1 MSTYIWLSF
10 TKYLNDDVY
19 IGVWSTKPMYV
30 DNNNDWVGPRKLNN
44 THNNTAESNMKYL
57 NGSGLKNI
65 LVTEYFYKK
74 YYKDN
79 KTLVKLKYKDFIKEL
94 DNTVKNTVIK
104 FTFDTKKNLD
114 FFITWYNST
123 NKTNLTFND
132 VFLKWKRF
140 IENNELE
147 NTIK

>member
-10 TKYLNDDVY
+10 TKYLNDDIY

-44 THNNTAESNMKYL
+44 THNNTTESNMKYL

-94 DNTVKNTVIK
+94 DNAVKNTVIK